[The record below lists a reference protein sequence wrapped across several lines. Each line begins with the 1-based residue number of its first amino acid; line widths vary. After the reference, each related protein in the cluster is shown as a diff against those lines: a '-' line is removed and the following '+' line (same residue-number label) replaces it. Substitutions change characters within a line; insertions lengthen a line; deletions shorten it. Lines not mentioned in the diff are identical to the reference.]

1 MLYSSMSVA
10 FGASGV
16 TIESGGKIMTFSQLS
31 DNKVMINDG
40 GSIIFIEAE
49 KMGDNN
55 IKLKKMDRKTMDIC
69 L

>member
-1 MLYSSMSVA
+1 
-10 FGASGV
+10 
-16 TIESGGKIMTFSQLS
+16 MTFSQLS

>member
-1 MLYSSMSVA
+1 MLFSSMSVA

-55 IKLKKMDRKTMDIC
+55 LLIIKMDWKTMDIC

>member
-1 MLYSSMSVA
+1 MLFSSMSVA

-16 TIESGGKIMTFSQLS
+16 TIESGGKIMTFSQLR
-31 DNKVMINDG
+31 DKKVMINDG
-40 GSIIFIEAE
+40 G
-49 KMGDNN
+49 MGDNN

>member
-1 MLYSSMSVA
+1 
-10 FGASGV
+10 
-16 TIESGGKIMTFSQLS
+16 MTFSQLS

-55 IKLKKMDRKTMDIC
+55 IKLKKMDWKTMDIC

>member
-1 MLYSSMSVA
+1 MLFSSMSVA

-55 IKLKKMDRKTMDIC
+55 IKLKTMDIC